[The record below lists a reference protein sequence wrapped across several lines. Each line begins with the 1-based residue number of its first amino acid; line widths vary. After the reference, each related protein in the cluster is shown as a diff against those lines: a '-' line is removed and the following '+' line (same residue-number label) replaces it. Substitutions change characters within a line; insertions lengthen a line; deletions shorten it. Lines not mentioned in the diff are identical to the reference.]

1 VLNVDDYGRLTLLRI
16 TISIMLM
23 VGGLGIIPAVYR
35 FYFQS
40 SEGKREDLV
49 VGTAFLTLM
58 GFSAVI
64 ALVLMVF
71 AGEISQLYFGT
82 TYYKDLFFLIF
93 ITIFFDTFNE
103 FAFSMFRIH
112 EQSVKY
118 VVVSLVGM
126 ACSLTLN
133 IYFVAVLRIGIKGV
147 LLSSL
152 LSAILMSLIFA
163 PYLFSKLRFKYSFKM
178 LKEILDFGLPLVP
191 ASLASFG
198 LIYAD
203 TFFLKHFSTLENVG
217 IYSLAY
223 KFGLLVLVLIVDPFD
238 TTWAPLKYKAVKEKD
253 ADRIYANVLTYFSF
267 VAFFVA
273 LGISVLIKDVLVLM
287 SGPGYFSAYKYVGL
301 IAFSYVLYGIY
312 RVVCLGI
319 DLAKKTRIRAVV
331 VIVSACI
338 NLILNY
344 LLIPRFEIFGAAL
357 ATVLSYIFMV
367 VGTYVVSQKLY
378 HINYQ
383 VARVAKILFSAS
395 IIYLVSLGVDIGG
408 VIGNLLLKGGLV
420 LTFPLLLHLVAFY
433 SSEEISKIKYITRRV
448 YKRVTPV
455 TYALRGKE

>member
-1 VLNVDDYGRLTLLRI
+1 
-16 TISIMLM
+16 M
-23 VGGLGIIPAVYR
+23 VAGLGMVSAVYR

-49 VGTAFLTLM
+49 VGIAFLTLM
-58 GFSAVI
+58 GFSAII

-71 AGEISQLYFGT
+71 SGEISQLYFGT
-82 TYYKDLFFLIF
+82 TYYKDLFLLIF
-93 ITIFFDTFNE
+93 ITMLFDTFNQ
-103 FAFSMFRIH
+103 FSFSLLRIH
-112 EQSVKY
+112 EESVKY
-118 VVVSLVGM
+118 VVISLIGM
-126 ACSLTLN
+126 ACSLALN
-133 IYFVAVLRIGIKGV
+133 IYFVAVLKIGIKGV

-152 LSAILMSLIFA
+152 FAAILMCLIFA
-163 PYLFSKLRFKYSFKM
+163 SYLWSRLKLKFSVDT
-178 LKEILDFGLPLVP
+178 LKEMLNFGLPLVP

-203 TFFLKHFSTLENVG
+203 MFFLKHFSTLGNVG

-223 KFGLLVLVLIVDPFD
+223 KFGLLVMVLIVNPFD
-238 TTWAPLKYKAVKEKD
+238 TTWSPLKYKAVKEKD

-273 LGISVLIKDVLVLM
+273 LGISVLIKDVPVLM
-287 SGPGYFSAYKYVGL
+287 SGPGYLSAYKYVGL

-319 DLAKKTRIRAVV
+319 DLAKKTTIRAVV

-357 ATVLSYIFMV
+357 ATVLSYIFLV
-367 VGTYVVSQKLY
+367 VGT
-378 HINYQ
+378 
-383 VARVAKILFSAS
+383 
-395 IIYLVSLGVDIGG
+395 
-408 VIGNLLLKGGLV
+408 
-420 LTFPLLLHLVAFY
+420 
-433 SSEEISKIKYITRRV
+433 
-448 YKRVTPV
+448 
-455 TYALRGKE
+455 